1 MTDQNE
7 LLARAARVLPG
18 GLLGSHRSGPG
29 LEFVV
34 REGRGAY
41 LYDMNGRRYLDYL
54 LGSGPMLLGHA
65 HPAVVDAVQRQ
76 MARGT
81 SYFIVNEPAIRLA
94 EEIVAAV
101 PCAEQ
106 VRYTASGSE
115 ATFFALRVAR
125 AYRKRD
131 KIMKFEGGFHGTHDY
146 VLMSMVPRSRKALPA
161 PMADS
166 AGNPHAIDG
175 EVLAAPY
182 NALATT
188 EALIDAHHDE
198 LAAVIVE
205 PYQRTIPPAPGFLEG
220 LRRAT
225 HRHGVPL
232 VFDEI
237 VTGFRF
243 AYGGAQE
250 FYKVVPDLAAFGKVV
265 AGGFPLACIAGPA
278 AIMRHFDAALE
289 GTPDYVWQAGTFNGN
304 AIAAAAGLATLAELR
319 KPGTYERLFKTGAR
333 LKAGLQAA
341 VIKHGV
347 AAQVSGEPPVFDL
360 FFTDRPVVDY
370 RATLTADRAKITRFN
385 QELLLRTWDPP
396 HFDPFQTISY
406 KTHIALSFTH
416 SRLLKHKAG
425 PSVVP
430 GTFVIEGDLAESW
443 SQPSET
449 TYVFKLRKGVR
460 WHHKPPVNGRELTAD
475 DVVYSVNH
483 FLTVKGN
490 ANAYML
496 KSVAK
501 VEATDKYT
509 VKFTLK
515 EPFVW
520 FLDMLANPLAVAIV
534 AREVVEK
541 YGDLKKHE
549 AVVGTGPWML
559 DAYRPNVGLSF
570 VRNPG
575 YVLAGLPYIDRVEMT
590 VDEDNASRISAFLAG
605 KYDLGWAVPG
615 TINRTDWVQIKDTL
629 KQ

>member
-1 MTDQNE
+1 MSDQSD
-7 LLARAARVLPG
+7 LLKRAARVLPG
-18 GLLGSHRSGPG
+18 GILGSHRSGPG

-41 LYDMNGRRYLDYL
+41 LFDMTGRRYLDYL

-65 HPAVVDAVQRQ
+65 HPAVVEAVQQQ

-81 SYFIVNEPAIRLA
+81 SYFVVNEPAIRLA

-106 VRYTASGSE
+106 VRYTSSGSE

-131 KIMKFEGGFHGTHDY
+131 KVMKFEGGFHGTHDY
-146 VLMSMVPRSRKALPA
+146 VLMSVVPRSPKAFPA
-161 PMADS
+161 PMPDS
-166 AGNPHAIDG
+166 AGIPHAIDG
-175 EVLAAPY
+175 EVLVAPY
-182 NALATT
+182 NDLATT

-198 LAAVIVE
+198 LAAVIIE

-225 HRHGVPL
+225 RRHGVPL

-289 GTPDYVWQAGTFNGN
+289 GTPEYVWQAGTFNGN

-341 VIKHGV
+341 VTKHGV

-360 FFTDRPVVDY
+360 FFIDRPVIDY
-370 RATLTADRAKITRFN
+370 RATMTADRAKIARFN
-385 QELLLRTWDPP
+385 QELLRRGVVKAANKIYVSL
-396 HFDPFQTISY
+396 
-406 KTHIALSFTH
+406 AH
-416 SRLLKHKAG
+416 S
-425 PSVVP
+425 
-430 GTFVIEGDLAESW
+430 E
-443 SQPSET
+443 
-449 TYVFKLRKGVR
+449 
-460 WHHKPPVNGRELTAD
+460 AD
-475 DVVYSVNH
+475 
-483 FLTVKGN
+483 
-490 ANAYML
+490 
-496 KSVAK
+496 
-501 VEATDKYT
+501 
-509 VKFTLK
+509 
-515 EPFVW
+515 
-520 FLDMLANPLAVAIV
+520 
-534 AREVVEK
+534 
-541 YGDLKKHE
+541 
-549 AVVGTGPWML
+549 
-559 DAYRPNVGLSF
+559 
-570 VRNPG
+570 
-575 YVLAGLPYIDRVEMT
+575 
-590 VDEDNASRISAFLAG
+590 VDET
-605 KYDLGWAVPG
+605 LGIFDEVMAC
-615 TINRTDWVQIKDTL
+615 L
-629 KQ
+629 